1 VEPADQL
8 TESPAAE
15 SRASRPSSL
24 LGQTI
29 RRRKVRIVLGVL
41 AVLSLAALYHEFA
54 GPWYV
59 ATAQVLVL
67 KKHLD
72 TSPISGPNVTGHV
85 LEDYLP
91 THMHIISSPRVV
103 RQAVAKGGL
112 VSLEGLQ
119 RESELRK
126 RVGSVSRA
134 VFGEGPQGRPEDSLT
149 SAICGSLSASSEV
162 PKPGTTPSREVM
174 TVSFQGKDLDD
185 CSKVLDAV
193 IASYKDFLEDAYQ
206 SANTKTLKLMTRAKD
221 VSEKEFQAKEAAY
234 HEFQRDA
241 PLLKGT
247 TGNGTS
253 VYQERLALI
262 DARRSAL
269 RLRQA
274 EISAALKD
282 IDDALKKGR
291 SYAELLELVSVLPA
305 NRDILT
311 STQQATA
318 PAGTG
323 DALSTNRGIRETPEE
338 QLVNLLLEE
347 RTLLKRGLG
356 SKHPQ
361 VQAVRERIEGVRGLI
376 APSSGPRSPSSK
388 QKTQKAWVEEF
399 VKLKVGLLRLE
410 LRENQR
416 IDQSLDP
423 LFKSNETE
431 AKKAVLYA
439 IEAEAHRAG
448 IERSK
453 LLHEG
458 IVNRFREIET
468 VKEYGGYETR
478 FLASPAGKL
487 LLKKYLLIFGGA
499 LFLGLLVGVGWGCLA
514 EARDKSFRTSQEVRQ
529 RLGLPLVGHVPVLR
543 RGRLATEA
551 QAEAYRGIRTILYF
565 AGRAESHK
573 VIQIT
578 SPCPGDG
585 KTTLAAHLAASMAQS
600 GKKILLI
607 DADLRR
613 PRLHKVFGLED
624 TSGLSLVLTGEAEPA
639 AAVQQTCI
647 PGLCVLPAG
656 PRPTNPAELLT
667 SPRLKEVLEG
677 FGQVYDFVLVDT
689 PPVLTLTDPC
699 AVAPRVHGV
708 VLTVRNSKNCQP
720 RVEQALEV
728 LDAVGAKVLGV
739 VLNAVGRQFN
749 RTVYGYQKTARA
761 GA

>member
-15 SRASRPSSL
+15 SRGSRPSSL

-59 ATAQVLVL
+59 ATAQVLVV

-91 THMHIISSPRVV
+91 THMHIISSPEVV
-103 RQAVAKGGL
+103 RQAVTKGGL

-174 TVSFQGKDLDD
+174 TVSFQGKDPDD

-193 IASYKDFLEDAYQ
+193 IASYQDFLKKAYQ
-206 SANTKTLKLMTRAKD
+206 NVNAETLELLERARKA
-221 VSEKEFQAKEAAY
+221 SEEDLKKKQEAYDKFRSQAP
-234 HEFQRDA
+234 
-241 PLLKGT
+241 PLLRGKA
-247 TGNGTS
+247 GNGTS
-253 VYQERLALI
+253 VHQERLALI
-262 DARRSAL
+262 DARSTAL
-269 RLRQA
+269 LLRQA
-274 EISAALKD
+274 EISATLSAIDTALKS
-282 IDDALKKGR
+282 GR

-305 NRDILT
+305 NRDIFT
-311 STQQATA
+311 SPQQAA
-318 PAGTG
+318 ASAGTG
-323 DALSTNRGIRETPEE
+323 DGLSTNRGIRETLEE
-338 QLVNLLLEE
+338 QLVNLQLMES
-347 RTLLKRGLG
+347 TLLKSGLG
-356 SKHPQ
+356 PKHPE
-361 VQAVRERIEGVRGLI
+361 VQKVRDRIEGVRGLI
-376 APSSGPRSPSSK
+376 TPSSGARSK
-388 QKTQKAWVEEF
+388 QKAQKAWVEGF
-399 VKLKVGLLRLE
+399 VKDKVDLLRREFRDNKRTLE
-410 LRENQR
+410 
-416 IDQSLDP
+416 SLTP
-423 LFKSNETE
+423 LSDRVEKD
-431 AKKAVLYA
+431 AKKALLYE
-439 IEAEAHRAG
+439 IDDDYHRQG

-453 LLHEG
+453 LLNES
-458 IVNRFREIET
+458 IDKRFQEIDT
-468 VKEYGGYETR
+468 VKDYGGYATHV
-478 FLASPAGKL
+478 LALPAGKL

-600 GKKILLI
+600 GKKVLLI
-607 DADLRR
+607 EADLRR
-613 PRLHKVFGLED
+613 PRLHKVFGLGD
-624 TSGLSLVLTGEAEPA
+624 TTGLSLVLAGEADPA

-667 SPRLKEVLEG
+667 SARLKEMLEG

-689 PPVLTLTDPC
+689 PPVLTLTDAC

-720 RVEQALEV
+720 RVEQALEA

-749 RTVYGYQKTARA
+749 RTVYGYQDAARA